1 MIRIISDSSSL
12 YSEKKGQEKNI
23 TIASLTVHI
32 NGKNYREYEDIE
44 TEEFIKIINEGH
56 MPTSSQPSIG
66 HVVDIY
72 NQYKED
78 EIINISM
85 ADGLSGTYN
94 SACVARG
101 MAENPER
108 IHVINSE
115 TLCGPQKYLVDLAAA
130 LVEEGKE
137 CKEIVDE
144 INKALKESKSYL
156 IPHDFDYLV
165 RGGRISSI
173 VGKIGSAIKLV
184 PVMTMSDDKKSLVK
198 FTTKRT
204 YKKAVQKII
213 EQMTEDGINSEHKL
227 YIYHA
232 FNEDGAE
239 EVKKII
245 LSAIPDADIEVGL
258 LGPAFTT
265 QGGPGCISI
274 QHIKKHDALKY
285 SLV

>member
-32 NGKNYREYEDIE
+32 NGKSYREYEDIE
-44 TEEFIKIINEGH
+44 TEEFINIINEGH

-66 HVVDIY
+66 HVVDMY
-72 NQYKED
+72 NQYEED

-184 PVMTMSDDKKSLVK
+184 PVMTMSEDKKSLVK

-232 FNEDGAE
+232 CNEDGAE

-274 QHIKKHDALKY
+274 QHIKKHDALK
-285 SLV
+285 

>member
-32 NGKNYREYEDIE
+32 NGKSYREYEDIE
-44 TEEFIKIINEGH
+44 TEEFINIINEGH

-66 HVVDIY
+66 HVVDMY
-72 NQYKED
+72 NQYEED

-204 YKKAVQKII
+204 YKKAVQKLI

-232 FNEDGAE
+232 CNEDGAE
-239 EVKKII
+239 EIKKII

-274 QHIKKHDALKY
+274 QHIKKHDALK
-285 SLV
+285 

>member
-213 EQMTEDGINSEHKL
+213 EQMTEDGISSEHKL

-232 FNEDGAE
+232 CNEDGAE
-239 EVKKII
+239 EIKKII

-274 QHIKKHDALKY
+274 QHIKKHDALK
-285 SLV
+285 

>member
-44 TEEFIKIINEGH
+44 TEEFINIINEGH
-56 MPTSSQPSIG
+56 IPTSSQPSIG
-66 HVVDIY
+66 HVVDMY
-72 NQYKED
+72 NQYEED

-115 TLCGPQKYLVDLAAA
+115 TLCGPQKYLVDLAVT

-184 PVMTMSDDKKSLVK
+184 PVMTMSEDKKSLVK

-204 YKKAVQKII
+204 YKKAIQKII
-213 EQMTEDGINSEHKL
+213 EQMAGDGINSQHKL
-227 YIYHA
+227 YVYNA
-232 FNEDGAE
+232 CNEEVAE

-245 LSAIPDADIEVGL
+245 LSAMPDADI
-258 LGPAFTT
+258 
-265 QGGPGCISI
+265 
-274 QHIKKHDALKY
+274 
-285 SLV
+285 

>member
-32 NGKNYREYEDIE
+32 NGKSYREYEDIE
-44 TEEFIKIINEGH
+44 TEEFINIINEGH

-66 HVVDIY
+66 HVVDMY
-72 NQYKED
+72 NQYEED

-115 TLCGPQKYLVDLAAA
+115 TLCGPQKYLVDLAVA

-232 FNEDGAE
+232 CNEDGAE
-239 EVKKII
+239 EIKKII

-274 QHIKKHDALKY
+274 QHIKKHDALK
-285 SLV
+285 

>member
-32 NGKNYREYEDIE
+32 NGKSYREYEDIE
-44 TEEFIKIINEGH
+44 TEEFINIINEGH

-66 HVVDIY
+66 HIVDMY
-72 NQYKED
+72 NQYEED

-184 PVMTMSDDKKSLVK
+184 PVMTMSEDKKSLVK

-213 EQMTEDGINSEHKL
+213 EQMAEDGINSEHKL

-232 FNEDGAE
+232 CNEDGAE
-239 EVKKII
+239 EIKKII

-274 QHIKKHDALKY
+274 QHIKKHDALK
-285 SLV
+285 

>member
-32 NGKNYREYEDIE
+32 NGKSYREYEDIE
-44 TEEFIKIINEGH
+44 TEEFINIINEGH

-66 HVVDIY
+66 HVVDMY
-72 NQYKED
+72 NQYEED

-115 TLCGPQKYLVDLAAA
+115 TLCGPQKYLVDLVAA

-232 FNEDGAE
+232 CNEDGAE

-274 QHIKKHDALKY
+274 QHIKKHDALK
-285 SLV
+285 

>member
-44 TEEFIKIINEGH
+44 TEEFINIINEGH
-56 MPTSSQPSIG
+56 IPTSSQPSIG
-66 HVVDIY
+66 HVVDMY
-72 NQYKED
+72 NQYEED

-115 TLCGPQKYLVDLAAA
+115 TLCGPQKYLVDLAVT

-213 EQMTEDGINSEHKL
+213 EQMTEDGISSEHKL

-232 FNEDGAE
+232 CNEDGAE
-239 EVKKII
+239 EIKKII

-274 QHIKKHDALKY
+274 QHIKKHDALK
-285 SLV
+285 

>member
-32 NGKNYREYEDIE
+32 NGKSYREYEDIE
-44 TEEFIKIINEGH
+44 TEEFINIINEGH

-66 HVVDIY
+66 HVVDMY
-72 NQYKED
+72 NQYEED

-232 FNEDGAE
+232 CNEDGAE

-274 QHIKKHDALKY
+274 QHIKKHDALK
-285 SLV
+285 

>member
-32 NGKNYREYEDIE
+32 NGKSYREYEDIE
-44 TEEFIKIINEGH
+44 TEEFINIINEGH

-66 HVVDIY
+66 HIVDMY
-72 NQYKED
+72 NQYEED

-213 EQMTEDGINSEHKL
+213 EQMTKDGINSEHKL

-232 FNEDGAE
+232 CNEDGAE
-239 EVKKII
+239 EIKKII

-274 QHIKKHDALKY
+274 QHIKKHDALK
-285 SLV
+285 

>member
-32 NGKNYREYEDIE
+32 NGKSYREYEDIE
-44 TEEFIKIINEGH
+44 TEEFINIINEGH

-66 HVVDIY
+66 HVVDMY
-72 NQYKED
+72 NQYEED

-101 MAENPER
+101 MVENPER
-108 IHVINSE
+108 IHVINSQ
-115 TLCGPQKYLVDLAAA
+115 TLCGPQKYLVDLAME
-130 LVEEGKE
+130 LVEQGRQ

-232 FNEDGAE
+232 CNEDGAE
-239 EVKKII
+239 EIKKII

-274 QHIKKHDALKY
+274 QHIKKHDALK
-285 SLV
+285 

>member
-32 NGKNYREYEDIE
+32 NGKSYREYEDIE
-44 TEEFIKIINEGH
+44 TEEFINIINEGH

-66 HVVDIY
+66 HVVDMY
-72 NQYKED
+72 NQYEED

-232 FNEDGAE
+232 CNEDGAE

-245 LSAIPDADIEVGL
+245 LSAMPDADIEMGL

-274 QHIKKHDALKY
+274 QHIKKHDALK
-285 SLV
+285 

>member
-44 TEEFIKIINEGH
+44 TEEFINIINEGH
-56 MPTSSQPSIG
+56 IPTSSQPSIG
-66 HVVDIY
+66 HVVDMY
-72 NQYKED
+72 NQYEED

-115 TLCGPQKYLVDLAAA
+115 TLCGPQKYLVDLAVT

-184 PVMTMSDDKKSLVK
+184 PVMTMSEDKKSLVK

-232 FNEDGAE
+232 CNEDGAE
-239 EVKKII
+239 EIKKII

-274 QHIKKHDALKY
+274 QHIKKHDALK
-285 SLV
+285 

>member
-44 TEEFIKIINEGH
+44 TEEFINIINEGH
-56 MPTSSQPSIG
+56 IPTSSQPSIG
-66 HVVDIY
+66 HVVDMY
-72 NQYKED
+72 NKYEED

-274 QHIKKHDALKY
+274 QYIKKHDALKY

>member
-12 YSEKKGQEKNI
+12 YSEKKGQVKNI
-23 TIASLTVHI
+23 TISSLTVHI
-32 NGKNYREYEDIE
+32 NGKSYREYEDIE
-44 TEEFIKIINEGH
+44 TEEFINIINEGH

-66 HVVDIY
+66 YVVDMY
-72 NQYKED
+72 NQYEED

-173 VGKIGSAIKLV
+173 VGKIGSVIKLV

-232 FNEDGAE
+232 CNEDGAE
-239 EVKKII
+239 EIKKII

-274 QHIKKHDALKY
+274 QHIKKHDALK
-285 SLV
+285 

>member
-32 NGKNYREYEDIE
+32 NGKSYREYEDIE
-44 TEEFIKIINEGH
+44 TEEFINIINEGH

-66 HVVDIY
+66 HIVDMY
-72 NQYKED
+72 NQYEED

-115 TLCGPQKYLVDLAAA
+115 TLCGPQKYLVDLAVT

-184 PVMTMSDDKKSLVK
+184 PVMTMSEDKKSLVK

-232 FNEDGAE
+232 CNEDGAE
-239 EVKKII
+239 EIKKII

-274 QHIKKHDALKY
+274 QHIKKHDALK
-285 SLV
+285 

>member
-72 NQYKED
+72 NQYEED

-115 TLCGPQKYLVDLAAA
+115 TLCGPQKYLVDLAVT

-232 FNEDGAE
+232 CNENGAE
-239 EVKKII
+239 EIKKII

-274 QHIKKHDALKY
+274 QHIKKHDALK
-285 SLV
+285 

>member
-184 PVMTMSDDKKSLVK
+184 PVMTMSEDKKSLVK

-232 FNEDGAE
+232 CNEDGAE
-239 EVKKII
+239 EIKKII

-258 LGPAFTT
+258 LGPVFTT

-274 QHIKKHDALKY
+274 QHIKKHDALK
-285 SLV
+285 

>member
-32 NGKNYREYEDIE
+32 NGKSYREYEDIE
-44 TEEFIKIINEGH
+44 TEEFINIINEGH

-66 HVVDIY
+66 HIVDMY
-72 NQYKED
+72 NQYEED

-232 FNEDGAE
+232 CNEDGAE
-239 EVKKII
+239 EIKKII

-258 LGPAFTT
+258 LGPVFTT

-274 QHIKKHDALKY
+274 QHIKKHDALK
-285 SLV
+285 

>member
-32 NGKNYREYEDIE
+32 NGKSYREYEDIE
-44 TEEFIKIINEGH
+44 TEEFINIINEGH

-232 FNEDGAE
+232 CNEDGAE
-239 EVKKII
+239 EIKKII

-274 QHIKKHDALKY
+274 QHIKKHDALK
-285 SLV
+285 

>member
-44 TEEFIKIINEGH
+44 TEEFINIINEGH
-56 MPTSSQPSIG
+56 IPTSSQPSIG
-66 HVVDIY
+66 HVVDMY
-72 NQYKED
+72 NQYEED

-213 EQMTEDGINSEHKL
+213 EQMTEDGISSEHKL

-232 FNEDGAE
+232 CNEDGAE
-239 EVKKII
+239 EIKKII

-274 QHIKKHDALKY
+274 QHIKKHDALK
-285 SLV
+285 

>member
-32 NGKNYREYEDIE
+32 NGKSYREYEDIE
-44 TEEFIKIINEGH
+44 TEEFINIINEGH

-66 HVVDIY
+66 HIVDMY
-72 NQYKED
+72 NQYEED

-213 EQMTEDGINSEHKL
+213 EQMTEDGINSQHKL

-232 FNEDGAE
+232 CNEDGAE
-239 EVKKII
+239 EIKKII

-258 LGPAFTT
+258 LGPVFTT

-274 QHIKKHDALKY
+274 QHIKKHDALK
-285 SLV
+285 

>member
-32 NGKNYREYEDIE
+32 NGKSYREYEDIE
-44 TEEFIKIINEGH
+44 TEEFINIINEGH

-66 HVVDIY
+66 HIVDMY
-72 NQYKED
+72 NQYEED

-108 IHVINSE
+108 IHVFNSE

-232 FNEDGAE
+232 CNEDGAE
-239 EVKKII
+239 EIKKII

-258 LGPAFTT
+258 LGPVFTT

-274 QHIKKHDALKY
+274 QHIKKHDALK
-285 SLV
+285 

>member
-213 EQMTEDGINSEHKL
+213 EQMTKDGINSEHKL

-232 FNEDGAE
+232 CNEDGAE
-239 EVKKII
+239 EIKKII

-258 LGPAFTT
+258 LGPVFTT

>member
-44 TEEFIKIINEGH
+44 TEEFINIINEGH

-66 HVVDIY
+66 HVVDMY
-72 NQYKED
+72 NQYEED
-78 EIINISM
+78 ELINISM

-213 EQMTEDGINSEHKL
+213 EQMAEDGINSQHKL
-227 YIYHA
+227 YVYHA
-232 FNEDGAE
+232 CNEDGAE

-274 QHIKKHDALKY
+274 QHIKKHDALK
-285 SLV
+285 

>member
-32 NGKNYREYEDIE
+32 NGKSYREYEDIE
-44 TEEFIKIINEGH
+44 TEEFINIINEGH

-66 HVVDIY
+66 HVVDMY
-72 NQYKED
+72 NQYEED

-213 EQMTEDGINSEHKL
+213 EQMTEDGINSQHKL

-232 FNEDGAE
+232 CNEDGAE
-239 EVKKII
+239 EIKKII

-274 QHIKKHDALKY
+274 QHIKKHDALK
-285 SLV
+285 

>member
-44 TEEFIKIINEGH
+44 TEEFINIINEGH
-56 MPTSSQPSIG
+56 IPTSSQPSIG
-66 HVVDIY
+66 HVVDMY
-72 NQYKED
+72 NQYEED

-115 TLCGPQKYLVDLAAA
+115 TLCGPQKYLVDLAVT

-144 INKALKESKSYL
+144 INKALKEYKSYL

-184 PVMTMSDDKKSLVK
+184 PVMTMSEDKKSLVK

-232 FNEDGAE
+232 CNEDGAE
-239 EVKKII
+239 EIKKII

-274 QHIKKHDALKY
+274 QHIKKHDALK
-285 SLV
+285 

>member
-232 FNEDGAE
+232 CNEDGAE
-239 EVKKII
+239 EIKKII

-258 LGPAFTT
+258 LGPVFTT

-274 QHIKKHDALKY
+274 QHIKKHDALK
-285 SLV
+285 

>member
-44 TEEFIKIINEGH
+44 TEEFINIINEGH

-66 HVVDIY
+66 HVVDMY
-72 NQYKED
+72 NQYEED

-115 TLCGPQKYLVDLAAA
+115 TLCGPQKYLVDLAVT

-184 PVMTMSDDKKSLVK
+184 PVMTMSEDKKSLVK

-232 FNEDGAE
+232 CNEDGAE

-274 QHIKKHDALKY
+274 QHIKKHDALK
-285 SLV
+285 

>member
-44 TEEFIKIINEGH
+44 TEEFINIINEGH
-56 MPTSSQPSIG
+56 IPTSSQPSIG
-66 HVVDIY
+66 HVVDMY
-72 NQYKED
+72 NQYEED

-115 TLCGPQKYLVDLAAA
+115 TLCGPQKYLVDLAVT

-184 PVMTMSDDKKSLVK
+184 PVMTMSEDKKSLVK

-213 EQMTEDGINSEHKL
+213 EQMAEDGINSQHKL
-227 YIYHA
+227 YVYHA
-232 FNEDGAE
+232 CTEEVAE

-245 LSAIPDADIEVGL
+245 LSAMPDADIEMGL

-274 QHIKKHDALKY
+274 QHIKKHDALK
-285 SLV
+285 

>member
-101 MAENPER
+101 MVENPER
-108 IHVINSE
+108 IHVINSQ
-115 TLCGPQKYLVDLAAA
+115 TLCGPQKYLVDLAVT
-130 LVEEGKE
+130 LVEQGRQ

-184 PVMTMSDDKKSLVK
+184 PVMTMSEDKKSLVK

-274 QHIKKHDALKY
+274 QYIKKHDALKY

>member
-32 NGKNYREYEDIE
+32 NGKSYREYEDIE
-44 TEEFIKIINEGH
+44 TEEFINIINEGH
-56 MPTSSQPSIG
+56 IPTSSQPSIG
-66 HVVDIY
+66 HVVDMY
-72 NQYKED
+72 NQYEED

-232 FNEDGAE
+232 CNEDGAE

-274 QHIKKHDALKY
+274 QHIKKHDALK
-285 SLV
+285 

>member
-32 NGKNYREYEDIE
+32 NGKSYREYEDIE
-44 TEEFIKIINEGH
+44 TEEFINIINEGH

-66 HVVDIY
+66 HIVDMY
-72 NQYKED
+72 NQYEED

-232 FNEDGAE
+232 CNEDGAE
-239 EVKKII
+239 EIKKII

-274 QHIKKHDALKY
+274 QHIKKHDALK
-285 SLV
+285 

>member
-32 NGKNYREYEDIE
+32 NGKSYREYEDIE
-44 TEEFIKIINEGH
+44 TEEFINIINEGH

-66 HVVDIY
+66 HVVDMY
-72 NQYKED
+72 NQYEED

-232 FNEDGAE
+232 CNEDGAE
-239 EVKKII
+239 EIKKII
-245 LSAIPDADIEVGL
+245 LSAMPDADIEVGL

-274 QHIKKHDALKY
+274 QHIKKHDALK
-285 SLV
+285 

>member
-32 NGKNYREYEDIE
+32 NGKSYREYEDIE
-44 TEEFIKIINEGH
+44 TEEFINIINEGH

-66 HVVDIY
+66 HIVDMY
-72 NQYKED
+72 NQYEED

-115 TLCGPQKYLVDLAAA
+115 TLCGPQKYLVDLAVT

-232 FNEDGAE
+232 CNEDGAE
-239 EVKKII
+239 EIKKII

-258 LGPAFTT
+258 LGPVFTT

-274 QHIKKHDALKY
+274 QHIKKHDALK
-285 SLV
+285 

>member
-1 MIRIISDSSSL
+1 M
-12 YSEKKGQEKNI
+12 K
-23 TIASLTVHI
+23 
-32 NGKNYREYEDIE
+32 IE
-44 TEEFIKIINEGH
+44 TEEFINIINEGH

-66 HVVDIY
+66 HVVDMY
-72 NQYKED
+72 NQYEED

-101 MAENPER
+101 MVENPER
-108 IHVINSE
+108 IHVINSQ

-232 FNEDGAE
+232 CNEDGAE
-239 EVKKII
+239 EIKKII

-258 LGPAFTT
+258 LGPVFTT

-274 QHIKKHDALKY
+274 QHIKKHDALK
-285 SLV
+285 

>member
-32 NGKNYREYEDIE
+32 NGKSYREYEDIE
-44 TEEFIKIINEGH
+44 TEEFINIINEGH

-66 HVVDIY
+66 HIVDMY
-72 NQYKED
+72 NQYEED

-101 MAENPER
+101 MVENPER
-108 IHVINSE
+108 IHVINSQ
-115 TLCGPQKYLVDLAAA
+115 TLCGPQKYLVDLAME
-130 LVEEGKE
+130 LVEQGRQ

-184 PVMTMSDDKKSLVK
+184 PVMTMSEDKKSLVK

-232 FNEDGAE
+232 CNEDGAE
-239 EVKKII
+239 EIKKII

-258 LGPAFTT
+258 LGPVFTT

-274 QHIKKHDALKY
+274 QHIKKHDALK
-285 SLV
+285 

>member
-232 FNEDGAE
+232 CNENGAE
-239 EVKKII
+239 EIKKII

-258 LGPAFTT
+258 LGPVFTT

-274 QHIKKHDALKY
+274 QHIKKHDALK
-285 SLV
+285 